1 MSKSWNE
8 DSRVKI
14 PTVIHLARLG
24 FKYIS
29 KNNQEIDTETNI
41 FKEIFYQNLKR
52 INPNLKASDFE
63 KLYGQIKL
71 SLTNEDLGKEFYE
84 KYLKNPSIKLID
96 FKNINNNTFNVVT
109 ELTYKNDDESFRP
122 DITLLIN
129 GLPLAFIEV
138 KKPNNPEG
146 IQAEHSRIEKRF
158 GNKKFK
164 KFTCIPE
171 IAYPLVV

>member
-29 KNNQEIDTETNI
+29 KNNQEIDPETNI

-96 FKNINNNTFNVVT
+96 
-109 ELTYKNDDESFRP
+109 L
-122 DITLLIN
+122 
-129 GLPLAFIEV
+129 
-138 KKPNNPEG
+138 
-146 IQAEHSRIEKRF
+146 RI
-158 GNKKFK
+158 
-164 KFTCIPE
+164 
-171 IAYPLVV
+171 